1 MIFLK
6 RFVFNELGVNSFILH
21 DSTLQCAIVDPG
33 CNTEDQ
39 VQQITSYVNENQ
51 LKVVNIILTH
61 GHFDHVL
68 GLHKLKELFN
78 CPIIMHRDDLNQV
91 EHIDKY
97 AGIFGF
103 HVPKAPL
110 PDKFIGDGEIFKF
123 GVSQLEII
131 HVPGHSP
138 GSICLYSRNDGFII
152 CGDVIF
158 FGSIGRTDLPGGNHK
173 LLIRGIKEKL
183 LDLPRETVVWP
194 GHGPQTTIGHEHDTN
209 PFLK

>member
-1 MIFLK
+1 MIILK

-21 DSTLQCAIVDPG
+21 DATRDCVIVDPG
-33 CNTEDQ
+33 CNTDD
-39 VQQITSYVNENQ
+39 Q
-51 LKVVNIILTH
+51 LKQVTTYIDENKLNVSGIILTH

-68 GLHKLKELFN
+68 GLDLIKSLYNSPVL
-78 CPIIMHRDDLNQV
+78 MHHDDLNQV

-103 HVPKAPL
+103 IVSKTSL
-110 PDKFIGDGEIFKF
+110 PDRYLHDGEIFEF
-123 GVSQLEII
+123 GESKVEII

-138 GSICLYSRNDGFII
+138 GSICLYSRDDSFII

-158 FGSIGRTDLPGGNHK
+158 YGSIGRTDLPGGNHK
-173 LLIRGIKEKL
+173 LLIKGIREKL
-183 LDLPRETVVWP
+183 LPLPRETVVWP
-194 GHGPQTTIGHEHDTN
+194 GHGPRTTIGHEHDTN